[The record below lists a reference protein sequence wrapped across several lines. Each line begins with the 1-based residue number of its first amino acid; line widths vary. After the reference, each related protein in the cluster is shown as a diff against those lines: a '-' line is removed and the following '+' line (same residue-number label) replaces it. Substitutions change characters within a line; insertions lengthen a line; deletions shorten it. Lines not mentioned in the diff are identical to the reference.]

1 MTHITNNIE
10 EASMRSKFDDTATAS
25 GEIVI
30 EMGFRD
36 RVYQGDV

>member
-1 MTHITNNIE
+1 MKIKIDGGST
-10 EASMRSKFDDTATAS
+10 SL

-36 RVYQGDV
+36 RGFQGNI

>member
-1 MTHITNNIE
+1 
-10 EASMRSKFDDTATAS
+10 MRIKFDDSSTAS

-36 RVYQGDV
+36 RGYQGDISRKSYL